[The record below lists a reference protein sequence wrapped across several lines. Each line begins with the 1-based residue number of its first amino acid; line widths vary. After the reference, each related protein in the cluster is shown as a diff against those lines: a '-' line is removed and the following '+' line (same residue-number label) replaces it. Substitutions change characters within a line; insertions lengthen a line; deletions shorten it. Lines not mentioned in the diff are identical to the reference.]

1 MIDLKKILVA
11 VDFSKESTLAAKF
24 AVSFA
29 QEFGAKLYVL
39 HVITPMHAGTMVEV
53 PNFDKYQRQYIEKAE
68 EDLKQVIPAK
78 IKEMIEVE
86 EVIET
91 GHPYHVIVEKAKDLD
106 VDVIVLATQGRTGLA
121 HILLGSVAEKV
132 VRHAPCPVF
141 AIRNPKDKFLHGWE

>member
-24 AVSFA
+24 AVSLA
-29 QEFGAKLYVL
+29 QEFKSKLYVL
-39 HVITPMHAGTMVEV
+39 HAFTPLHAGVAVEM
-53 PNFDKYQRQYIEKAE
+53 PDFESYQREIIKKTK
-68 EDLKQVIPAK
+68 EDLRLVIPEK

-86 EVIET
+86 ELIEI
-91 GHPYHVIVEKAKDLD
+91 GPAYHVIVEKAQDLD

-121 HILLGSVAEKV
+121 HMLLGSVAEKV

-141 AIRNPKDKFLHGWE
+141 AIRNPKDKFVHGWE